1 MIRSIAL
8 YESKSYDPYY
18 NLAVEQIL
26 LESVTDQCILY
37 LWQNENTVVIGRNQ
51 NPWKECRT
59 TLLSQEGGN
68 LVRRLSGG
76 GAVFHDLGNLNFTFL
91 MPQEDYDVDR
101 QLSVILE
108 GVRALR
114 ISAEK
119 SGRNDILAEGRK
131 FSGNAFYKNGKQAY
145 HHGTLLMDVDM
156 GKLGRYLS
164 PPKAK
169 LEAKGVD
176 SVRSRVVNL
185 RELNPDITV
194 DSLKSALAQAFAQ
207 VYDLPLQ
214 QIEESELDR
223 DKISELS
230 ARNRSWEWNYGHK
243 TPFSFEKEARFP
255 WGCVQI
261 RPEINEGQIKRAKIY
276 SDSMDWDWIP
286 TAETA
291 LQGCPFEPT
300 ALREHLQGIPVA
312 EDLLQML
319 CEDIL

>member
-1 MIRSIAL
+1 MRQDVI
-8 YESKSYDPYY
+8 
-18 NLAVEQIL
+18 
-26 LESVTDQCILY
+26 QC
-37 LWQNENTVVIGRNQ
+37 
-51 NPWKECRT
+51 EC
-59 TLLSQEGGN
+59 
-68 LVRRLSGG
+68 
-76 GAVFHDLGNLNFTFL
+76 
-91 MPQEDYDVDR
+91 Y
-101 QLSVILE
+101 
-108 GVRALR
+108 
-114 ISAEK
+114 
-119 SGRNDILAEGRK
+119 
-131 FSGNAFYKNGKQAY
+131 AY
-145 HHGTLLMDVDM
+145 
-156 GKLGRYLS
+156 
-164 PPKAK
+164 
-169 LEAKGVD
+169 
-176 SVRSRVVNL
+176 
-185 RELNPDITV
+185 DITV